1 MQSEQELV
9 TLGRYDEPAAAIKLT
24 RDGTKLLGET
34 GGGVVRAWTAATE
47 SDLKSPGGNPTRTAP
62 D

>member
-1 MQSEQELV
+1 M

-24 RDGTKLLGET
+24 RVGTKLLGET